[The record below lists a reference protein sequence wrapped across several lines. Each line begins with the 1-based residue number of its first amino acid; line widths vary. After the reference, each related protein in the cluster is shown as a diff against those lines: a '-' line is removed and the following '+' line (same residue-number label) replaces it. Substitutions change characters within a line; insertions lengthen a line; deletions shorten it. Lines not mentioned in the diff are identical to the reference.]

1 MTEHHD
7 INHPAFDQAINLILE
22 SGLDGFPD
30 AMKILLDQA
39 MVIQRTR
46 HLGAAAH
53 QRSPERDGHAN
64 GFKPKTIRTRFGE
77 VVVQVPQVRDSSTPF
92 YPSAFERGQRSEV
105 ALKTAIAEMY
115 LQGVSTRKVTEV
127 MEKLCGFEVTSTEV
141 SRANEQLDEMLE
153 KWRTRPID
161 EEIAFL
167 VLDATYAKV
176 RTDQQVRSCAA
187 LVALG
192 VSAKTG
198 RRIVLGCSVSL
209 SEAEIHWR
217 EFLSSLRKRGL
228 NHPRMITSDSHE
240 GLKAARAAVFNG
252 APWQRCQFHLQQNL
266 AAHVPTKDIHKS
278 IAADTRRVLQAKD
291 RAEAEM
297 LLEALVESHRKDRPK
312 LAEWIEQNLPEGLTV
327 LDLPEPLR
335 KKLRTSNSIENLNR
349 QLKRRIKVVSIFPN
363 EASFL
368 RLLSALLMEQSEE
381 WETGRSYLPTSSL

>member
-39 MVIQRTR
+39 MVIQRAH

-127 MEKLCGFEVTSTEV
+127 MEKLCGFEVTSMEV

-176 RTDQQVRSCAA
+176 RTDQQVRSCPPWSLWAYQPRPVAA
-187 LVALG
+187 SCLG
-192 VSAKTG
+192 VPSRSPRPRSTGASSSPRCASA
-198 RRIVLGCSVSL
+198 
-209 SEAEIHWR
+209 
-217 EFLSSLRKRGL
+217 
-228 NHPRMITSDSHE
+228 
-240 GLKAARAAVFNG
+240 
-252 APWQRCQFHLQQNL
+252 
-266 AAHVPTKDIHKS
+266 
-278 IAADTRRVLQAKD
+278 
-291 RAEAEM
+291 
-297 LLEALVESHRKDRPK
+297 
-312 LAEWIEQNLPEGLTV
+312 
-327 LDLPEPLR
+327 
-335 KKLRTSNSIENLNR
+335 
-349 QLKRRIKVVSIFPN
+349 VSII
-363 EASFL
+363 
-368 RLLSALLMEQSEE
+368 RV
-381 WETGRSYLPTSSL
+381 